1 MSDTWELPSSVETQS
16 IERVGGGGYQWES
29 GVYDA
34 AIKMVYLNQSA
45 GGAVSFNIILENSSG
60 KELRESFWIKSGDK
74 KGNKTYYTSKD
85 GKDRPLPGY
94 STANSMC
101 IAATNDS
108 LAKCMASAEK
118 KTINIYNAEAG
129 KEMPTERPV
138 LMDLVKKSVKVAV
151 HQITE
156 DKTANNGSGQYVPT
170 GESRTVNECK
180 FFGNSEGKTAEEIV
194 GDKPA
199 VMFDKWAEKNTGV
212 VIDKTT
218 KGGTTA
224 TSAADIMGGSKLTAA
239 TSTPESQGSLF
250 N

>member
-1 MSDTWELPSSVETQS
+1 MSEWELPASVEAQS
-16 IERVGGGGYQWES
+16 IERVGGSYAWES

-34 AIKMVYLNQSA
+34 TTKMVYLNQSA
-45 GGAVSFNIILENSSG
+45 AGAVSFNVILENSSG
-60 KELRESFWIKSGDK
+60 KELKESFWIKSGNA
-74 KGNKTYYTSKD
+74 KGNKTYYTGKD

-94 STANSMC
+94 ATANSMC
-101 IAATNDS
+101 VATTGDS
-108 LAKCMASAEK
+108 LAKCMDSAEK
-118 KTINIYNAEAG
+118 KTINLYNAEAG
-129 KEMPTERPV
+129 KEVPTERPV
-138 LMDLVKKSVKVAV
+138 LMSLMNTALKVAV
-151 HQITE
+151 HQVSE
-156 DKTANNGSGQYVPT
+156 DRTKKNDATGQYEPT
-170 GESRTVNECK
+170 GESRIVNECK
-180 FFGNSEGKTAEEIV
+180 FFGNTEGKTAEEIV